1 MYPPERLALPE
12 PSAADRA
19 REPAA
24 AFRNA
29 RKEQDS
35 MSDAQRRE
43 AIQAY
48 LASISFMDAQVGSSC
63 RRSTDCSWRIARW
76 SSSPATTAITSAS
89 TVSGRR

>member
-19 REPAA
+19 REPTG

-43 AIQAY
+43 AIQTY
-48 LASISFMDAQVGSSC
+48 LASISFMGAPGC
-63 RRSTDCSWRIARW
+63 
-76 SSSPATTAITSAS
+76 P
-89 TVSGRR
+89 